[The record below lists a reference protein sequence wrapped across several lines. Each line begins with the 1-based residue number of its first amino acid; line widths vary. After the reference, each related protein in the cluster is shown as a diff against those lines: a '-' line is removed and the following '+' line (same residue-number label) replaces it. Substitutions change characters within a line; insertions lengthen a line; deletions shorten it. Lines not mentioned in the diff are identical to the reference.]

1 MKNILDTIYIA
12 YAENIDSDLLKL
24 TGEIKT
30 RLNQKLDDES
40 KKLLEKLIDAQN
52 ELLEYASRESF
63 RQGFCANTLLT
74 FEMLNR

>member
-52 ELLEYASRESF
+52 
-63 RQGFCANTLLT
+63 
-74 FEMLNR
+74 